1 MRQRVSV
8 PEHGMAESTCRRAAC
23 PLQKLRSW
31 PVTARL
37 QALTRSRC
45 TAFTAPTYMSARPLL
60 LCRHCSKVSVKYQ
73 DCKATCNSC
82 EVLRVSVQSDTGL
95 QIRIVQELSACQD
108 LHPACAEWQKAG
120 KCSREPKAMLE
131 LCQVS
136 EGD

>member
-1 MRQRVSV
+1 
-8 PEHGMAESTCRRAAC
+8 
-23 PLQKLRSW
+23 
-31 PVTARL
+31 
-37 QALTRSRC
+37 
-45 TAFTAPTYMSARPLL
+45 MSARPLL

-82 EVLRVSVQSDTGL
+82 EVLRASVQSDTGL

-120 KCSREPKAMLE
+120 KCSREPKTMLE

-136 EGD
+136 EGVTAAGRGGSHRHARVQQQESQQQTSA